1 MSAAA
6 RFDIRLPIGALFLLL
21 GGVLTVYG
29 FATRSDPQMYA
40 RSENIAINLW
50 WGIVMVI
57 FGGLM
62 LFFGSRAKERPLHSA
77 AGEETEIR
85 EHRTG
90 LERES

>member
-1 MSAAA
+1 MSSAA

-29 FATRSDPQMYA
+29 IVTKSDTQLYVRSG
-40 RSENIAINLW
+40 NIAINLW
-50 WGIVMVI
+50 WGLVMLI
-57 FGGLM
+57 FGAFM
-62 LFFGSRAKERPLHSA
+62 FYFGRRAKERPLHSR

-90 LERES
+90 LERE

>member
-1 MSAAA
+1 MSGAA

-29 FATRSDPQMYA
+29 VVTKSDQQLYV

-50 WGIVMVI
+50 WGLVMLV
-57 FGGLM
+57 FGALM
-62 LFFGSRAKERPLHSA
+62 FFYGRRAKDRPLHSR

-90 LERES
+90 LERE

>member
-1 MSAAA
+1 MSGAG
-6 RFDIRLPIGALFLLL
+6 RFDIRLPIGGLFLAL
-21 GGVLTVYG
+21 GGILTVYG
-29 FATRSDPQMYA
+29 IATRSDTQLYV

-50 WGIVMVI
+50 WGLVMLV

-62 LFFGSRAKERPLHSA
+62 FFYGRRAKNRPLHSA

-90 LERES
+90 LERE

>member
-1 MSAAA
+1 MSATA

-29 FATRSDPQMYA
+29 VVTKSDTQLYA

-50 WGIVMVI
+50 WGIVMLV
-57 FGGLM
+57 FGTLM
-62 LFFGSRAKERPLHSA
+62 FYYGRRAKQRPLHSA

-90 LERES
+90 LERE

>member
-1 MSAAA
+1 MSGAA
-6 RFDIRLPIGALFLLL
+6 RFDIRLPIGGLFLLL
-21 GGVLTVYG
+21 GAMLTVYG
-29 FATRSDPQMYA
+29 IVTKSDAQLYA

-50 WGIVMVI
+50 WGLVMLV

-62 LFFGSRAKERPLHSA
+62 LYFGKRAKERPLHSA

-90 LERES
+90 LERE

>member
-29 FATRSDPQMYA
+29 VVTKSNTQLYA
-40 RSENIAINLW
+40 RSENITINLW
-50 WGIVMVI
+50 WGIVMLV
-57 FGGLM
+57 FGALM
-62 LFFGSRAKERPLHSA
+62 FYFGRKAKERPLHSA

-90 LERES
+90 LERE